1 METGLHTH
9 SRERPHYVR
18 DHQVSLVKLTI
29 LLLALAA
36 VLSDW
41 GYNATTII
49 AGLGVG
55 SIALALAAQKTIG
68 NFFGSVSVI
77 SDRPVS
83 VGDFC
88 RFGDRAGTV
97 EDIGTHSEVE
107 TGALPVRFVGV
118 GTYSLDVEIFAY
130 VLTREGDE
138 FLQLQQDLLL
148 QILDSVEHAGTA
160 LALPTQASI
169 NYSPN
174 EAVAPELVPAGRR

>member
-1 METGLHTH
+1 MLARHRNFSSSVLPML
-9 SRERPHYVR
+9 SR
-18 DHQVSLVKLTI
+18 LVKLAI

-55 SIALALAAQKTIG
+55 SIALALAAQKTIE

-88 RFGDRAGTV
+88 RFGDRSGIV
-97 EDIGTHSEVE
+97 EDIGLRS
-107 TGALPVRFVGV
+107 
-118 GTYSLDVEIFAY
+118 
-130 VLTREGDE
+130 TR
-138 FLQLQQDLLL
+138 
-148 QILDSVEHAGTA
+148 IRTA
-160 LALPTQASI
+160 DRTLAACPTP
-169 NYSPN
+169 NSP
-174 EAVAPELVPAGRR
+174 R